1 MGAPGDNCFP
11 NCIPWNTHLPDGPIP
26 SLAIHRT
33 GCPTPSPCCH
43 GRWESCCMPR
53 ARSGWGLRD
62 RHVLADAAARAGS
75 SQTWVAGLL
84 QHPQAAPQTSP
95 PPGLGFSAGN
105 ETSSNY
111 SSQAR
116 KSGRSHGPGLT
127 QLRSAVSGRTAR
139 SPLLPLF
146 ICPAGSCEVTNFAN
160 NEPHR
165 GVWGGWGAGERKGR
179 CREDWRGWG
188 SQGQDRGA
196 ALPPPPAR
204 ARPSRG
210 SPGAA
215 LHKAAASH
223 RSAARPRRAGAR
235 RDDTGQSS
243 APPISCLGEPPGARR
258 TQTPGTLCPGAARQ
272 EEGGRRGS

>member
-1 MGAPGDNCFP
+1 MG
-11 NCIPWNTHLPDGPIP
+11 
-26 SLAIHRT
+26 
-33 GCPTPSPCCH
+33 
-43 GRWESCCMPR
+43 
-53 ARSGWGLRD
+53 
-62 RHVLADAAARAGS
+62 
-75 SQTWVAGLL
+75 VAG
-84 QHPQAAPQTSP
+84 QACPCRCCSQGWQQPNVGCGAAPAPPSCTANQSP
-95 PPGLGFSAGN
+95 PGPVFSAGN

-127 QLRSAVSGRTAR
+127 QLRSAVSGRAAR

-165 GVWGGWGAGERKGR
+165 GVWEGWGAGERKGR
-179 CREDWRGWG
+179 CREDCRGWG

-235 RDDTGQSS
+235 GDDTGQSS
-243 APPISCLGEPPGARR
+243 APPIS
-258 TQTPGTLCPGAARQ
+258 
-272 EEGGRRGS
+272 